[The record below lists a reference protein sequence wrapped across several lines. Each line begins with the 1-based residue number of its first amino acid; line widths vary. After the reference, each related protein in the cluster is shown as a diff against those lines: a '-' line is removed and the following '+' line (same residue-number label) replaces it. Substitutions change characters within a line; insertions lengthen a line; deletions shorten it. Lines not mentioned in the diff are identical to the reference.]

1 MSSRGAS
8 GNCSQSLRTTLVR
21 GCTHQMALE
30 GTDDELLG
38 EKFVVVRFLHTGGN
52 SSGASF
58 QFSYVNVAVQLAPV
72 IV

>member
-1 MSSRGAS
+1 
-8 GNCSQSLRTTLVR
+8 
-21 GCTHQMALE
+21 MALE

-38 EKFVVVRFLHTGGN
+38 ETFVVVRFLHTGGN
-52 SSGASF
+52 SSGAPF

>member
-1 MSSRGAS
+1 
-8 GNCSQSLRTTLVR
+8 
-21 GCTHQMALE
+21 MALE

-38 EKFVVVRFLHTGGN
+38 ETFVVVRFLHTGGN